1 MKRYTSIGLSILV
14 LVGVIIGMTL
24 WVRVF
29 HASIQS
35 YRSPLREVDLSSQPS
50 ALTKT
55 TKVVIVLI
63 SGMGYDASTT
73 LNLPVFEQLK
83 QVGASAPIE
92 SVPPTFSHPAWATLI
107 SGATPEI
114 NDASPLDMPF
124 EDLRLLEVDTIFARA
139 HEAQLQTALLGIAAW
154 RRLIPRNQLD
164 YTVFVDEPG
173 PDADQIIFEAALPI
187 IEDDN
192 IELVLIHF
200 TQVDF
205 AARNQ
210 GGVSGQTV
218 YEQATNRVDAYLG
231 QIRAAIDL
239 KDGVLVV
246 LADHGHIASGGYG
259 GAEAE
264 VIWQPFVMIGEN
276 IIPGNYSDIHQIDIA
291 PTISTLLGLAPPT
304 ATRGRILFEMLRL
317 KEYDQAIAQLV
328 LAHQRATLARAYLA
342 VIEEASATL
351 PEVLIT
357 DLAQART
364 SLLNNNVDG
373 AFRLALL
380 AQQEADNQMI
390 MARNSRVRAERL
402 PRFVVAALII
412 LIWLNSMWR
421 RRGFHAGSIV
431 LATIVTIALYHVLYR
446 LQGYNYSI
454 SSLSGLIG
462 YSTQHFSEL
471 PLEIARRVAVSLLAG
486 GGLMLIFLMLTDE
499 EDWVTLLG
507 TGYGF
512 SVLVTFVFILPFF
525 WAYWQN
531 GLIITWHL
539 PAVGPAFWQISSAL
553 EAISAAALGL
563 ILPWPIMSLS
573 LFINFVRRRLSET
586 QAQATE
592 PDALPGLRLFGSSR
606 KIGE

>member
-14 LVGVIIGMTL
+14 LVSVIIGMTL
-24 WVRVF
+24 WVRAF
-29 HASIQS
+29 QASIQS
-35 YRSPLREVDLSSQPS
+35 YRSPLREVDLLSQPS

-55 TKVVIVLI
+55 SKVVIVLI
-63 SGMGYDASTT
+63 SGLGYNTSTT
-73 LNLPVFEQLK
+73 LDLPVFEQLK
-83 QVGASAPIE
+83 QVGASVPVE
-92 SVPPTFSHPAWATLI
+92 SVPPTFSQPAWATLI
-107 SGATPEI
+107 SGAPPEI
-114 NDASPLDMPF
+114 NDAPLLDMPF

-139 HEAQLQTALLGIAAW
+139 HEAQMQTALLGIADW

-173 PDADQIIFEAALPI
+173 LDADQLIFEAALPI

-210 GGVSGQTV
+210 GGVSGQA
-218 YEQATNRVDAYLG
+218 YEQATSRVDAYLG

-239 KDGVLVV
+239 KDGVLLV

-259 GAEAE
+259 GAEAD
-264 VIWQPFVMIGEN
+264 VIWQPFVLVGEN
-276 IIPGNYSDIHQIDIA
+276 IVPGDYSVIHQTDIA
-291 PTISTLLGLAPPT
+291 PTISALLGLAPPT
-304 ATRGRILFEMLRL
+304 TTQGRILFEMLRL
-317 KEYDQAIAQLV
+317 TEYDQAVAQLM
-328 LAHQRATLARAYLA
+328 LAHQRTTLARAYLT
-342 VIEEASATL
+342 VIKDATATL
-351 PEVLIT
+351 PETLAT
-357 DLAQART
+357 DLTQAQT

-380 AQQEADNQMI
+380 AQQEADLQMT
-390 MARNSRVRAERL
+390 MARSSRARAGRL

-412 LIWLNSMWR
+412 LIWLNTMWR

-431 LATIVTIALYHVLYR
+431 ITTIAAIVLYHVLFR
-446 LQGYNYSI
+446 LQGYSYSI

-462 YSTQHFSEL
+462 YSPQNFSEL
-471 PLEIARRVAVSLLAG
+471 PFEIARRIAVSLLAG

-512 SVLVTFVFILPFF
+512 GVLVTFIFILPFF

-531 GLIITWHL
+531 GLVVTWHL
-539 PAVGPAFWQISSAL
+539 PSVGPVFWQISSAF
-553 EAISAAALGL
+553 EAIGAAVLGL

-573 LFINFVRRRLSET
+573 LFINLIRRRLSET
-586 QAQATE
+586 QAQTTE

-606 KIGE
+606 KGRG